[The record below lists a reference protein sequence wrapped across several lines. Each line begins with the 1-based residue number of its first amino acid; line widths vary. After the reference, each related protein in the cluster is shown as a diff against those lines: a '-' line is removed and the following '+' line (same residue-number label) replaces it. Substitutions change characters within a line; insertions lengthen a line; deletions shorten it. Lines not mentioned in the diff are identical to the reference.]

1 MVIPNTPII
10 LAPIEFTLI
19 ARNTPIKI
27 AIIAI
32 KNARIFIAASGS
44 NLCGKNVSAKDI
56 GPPNAVNEMIKL
68 AKRASDSKV
77 LLTQNLQYFRPQQQ
91 LHH

>member
-1 MVIPNTPII
+1 
-10 LAPIEFTLI
+10 
-19 ARNTPIKI
+19 
-27 AIIAI
+27 
-32 KNARIFIAASGS
+32 
-44 NLCGKNVSAKDI
+44 VSANDI
-56 GPPNAVNEMIKL
+56 GPPKAVNEMIKL

>member
-1 MVIPNTPII
+1 M
-10 LAPIEFTLI
+10 EFTLI

-32 KNARIFIAASGS
+32 KNARIFITASGN
-44 NLCGKNVSAKDI
+44 NLFGKKVSANDI

-68 AKRASDSKV
+68 AKRASDSMD
-77 LLTQNLQYFRPQQQ
+77 
-91 LHH
+91 

>member
-1 MVIPNTPII
+1 MVIPIKPVIT
-10 LAPIEFTLI
+10 APIEFTFI
-19 ARNTPIKI
+19 INIIPTKI
-27 AIIAI
+27 AIAAI
-32 KNARIFIAASGS
+32 TNAQIFITASG
-44 NLCGKNVSAKDI
+44 NNRCGKKVIASEI

>member
-1 MVIPNTPII
+1 MIPKHPIT

-19 ARNTPIKI
+19 TRNTPIKI
-27 AIIAI
+27 AIKAI
-32 KNARIFIAASGS
+32 RNAKIFITASGS
-44 NLCGKNVSAKDI
+44 RRCGRYVSASEI
-56 GPPNAVNEMIKL
+56 GPPKAVNETIKL

-77 LLTQNLQYFRPQQQ
+77 LLTQNLQYCLPQQQ